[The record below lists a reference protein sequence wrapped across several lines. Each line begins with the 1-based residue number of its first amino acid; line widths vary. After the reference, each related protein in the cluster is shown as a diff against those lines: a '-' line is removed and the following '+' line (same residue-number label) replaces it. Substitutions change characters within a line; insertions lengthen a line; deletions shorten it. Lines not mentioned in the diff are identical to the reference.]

1 MEHDNTAAEAKGSSL
16 VGFLSASFMAG
27 MIAGV
32 AVGMLVAPKP
42 GKEARGLL
50 KEQFSTVRNK
60 VMRRRK
66 EGLIE
71 AGAIES
77 ATRVDYLH

>member
-1 MEHDNTAAEAKGSSL
+1 MEHDNTTAEAKGA
-16 VGFLSASFMAG
+16 FLSASFMAG

-42 GKEARGLL
+42 GKEARGML

-71 AGAIES
+71 EGKVES